1 MSSDGSGPA
10 VREYETLP
18 TVPCD
23 IWIAGFVMQYE
34 HLYHLCGAHGLT
46 KEEIDRQ
53 EPLPA
58 ARRIMKGWRG
68 GVDLIEVRTISGD
81 GSRHIDFLLVLLV
94 SPQLRGE
101 KAPLHLL
108 RYDPKY
114 AEILPTIFPPEY
126 VSSNE
131 RLFPQGRLPW
141 VRMPW
146 PLYLYVTPCVLRE
159 LDRFTANERARARRM
174 ALDAAA
180 GETPS
185 GAPDGS
191 VSAVDIVASEAQEK
205 FSATSGSKTQRGQ
218 EDSRIVHSGKRART

>member
-1 MSSDGSGPA
+1 MGG
-10 VREYETLP
+10 YETLP

-53 EPLPA
+53 QPLPA

-108 RYDPKY
+108 GYDPKY

-126 VSSNE
+126 VSSDE

-146 PLYLYVTPCVLRE
+146 PLYLYGASCRLVEMHPLTIRQLHPAFCASWTGSPPMNVRAPAGWRWTPRPVKLPPVLPMEACLRWTSS
-159 LDRFTANERARARRM
+159 LPRCRRNLVRHLGHRRKGDR
-174 ALDAAA
+174 
-180 GETPS
+180 
-185 GAPDGS
+185 
-191 VSAVDIVASEAQEK
+191 
-205 FSATSGSKTQRGQ
+205 KTRG
-218 EDSRIVHSGKRART
+218 